1 MRFNLSRTEEE
12 SGKVDHPGIKAAS
25 GHKVPG
31 EKSINCGEEEAPP
44 SLPGTQ
50 CAGHELADAWLL
62 HQIIEYNSPSS

>member
-44 SLPGTQ
+44 RLPGTQ

>member
-1 MRFNLSRTEEE
+1 MRFNLSRTDEE

-44 SLPGTQ
+44 TLPGT
-50 CAGHELADAWLL
+50 GHELADAWLL